1 MPMTPDY
8 LLAAT
13 KATETL
19 IKFGVSSAPV
29 DPLPILKN
37 TPGVLVVSYQSLSDE
52 LDQDRQCVIDTFGE
66 KNQDAF
72 TSLNLKDG
80 KKLYIVTYNQ
90 MLSQA
95 LVQRALARELGHIL
109 LGHDGTRPETVR
121 NEEARC
127 FAHHLLVPRALI
139 HMIQASNIRLTEEV
153 LGNLTGC
160 YHYCLSCMRKTPPVS
175 VPRDLNVKVRDQF
188 IPYFKNF
195 FDFQRY
201 AAHKDGS
208 ALADLGTYMDGY
220 EE

>member
-1 MPMTPDY
+1 MTPDY
-8 LLAAT
+8 QLAAT

-19 IKFGVSSAPV
+19 IKFGINSAPV

-37 TPGVLVVSYQSLSDE
+37 TPGVLVVSYQSLSDD
-52 LDQDRQCVIDTFGE
+52 LDQDRQCVIETFGE

-72 TSLNLKDG
+72 TSVNIKDG
-80 KKLYIVTYNQ
+80 KKLYIVTFNQ
-90 MLSQA
+90 MLSLS

-109 LGHDGTRPETVR
+109 LGHDGTRPEDVR
-121 NEEARC
+121 NEEAKC

-139 HMIQASNIRLTEEV
+139 HMFQASNLRLTEEV

-160 YHYCLSCMRKTPPVS
+160 YHYCLSCMRKTPAVN
-175 VPRDLNVKVRDQF
+175 VPRELNAQVRDQF

>member
-1 MPMTPDY
+1 MTPDY

-19 IKFGVSSAPV
+19 IKFGIDTAPV
-29 DPLPILKN
+29 DPLPILKK
-37 TPGVLVVSYQSLSDE
+37 TPGVLVVSYQKLSDDME
-52 LDQDRQCVIDTFGE
+52 QERQCVIDMFGE

-72 TSLNLKDG
+72 TSVNLKDG

-90 MLSQA
+90 QLSQVF
-95 LVQRALARELGHIL
+95 VQRALARELGHIV
-109 LGHDGTRPETVR
+109 LGHDGSRPEDVR
-121 NEEARC
+121 NEEAKC
-127 FAHHLLVPRALI
+127 FANHLLAPRALI
-139 HMIQASNIRLTEEV
+139 HMIQASGIRLTEEV
-153 LGNLTGC
+153 LGSLTGC
-160 YHYCLSCMRKTPPVS
+160 YHHCLSCMRKIPPVNVS
-175 VPRDLNVKVRDQF
+175 PDLNRLVRYQF

-195 FDFQRY
+195 FEFQRY

>member
-1 MPMTPDY
+1 MTPDY
-8 LLAAT
+8 DKAAI
-13 KATETL
+13 AASETL
-19 IKFGVSSAPV
+19 VRFGINSAPV
-29 DPLPILKN
+29 APLPILKQL
-37 TPGVLVVSYQSLSDE
+37 PGVLVKSYEQFSSDLGE
-52 LDQDRQCVIDTFGE
+52 DRRCVLNTFG
-66 KNQDAF
+66 KCQDACTTVSMF
-72 TSLNLKDG
+72 DG
-80 KKLYIVTYNQ
+80 KPHYLVTYNQ
-90 MLSQA
+90 QLSA
-95 LVQRALARELGHIL
+95 VLIQRALARELGHIL

-121 NEEARC
+121 NEEAKC

-139 HMIQASNIRLTEEV
+139 HMLNASNLRLTEEV

-175 VPRDLNVKVRDQF
+175 VPRDLNAQVRDQF

-208 ALADLGTYMDGY
+208 ALADFGTYMDGY